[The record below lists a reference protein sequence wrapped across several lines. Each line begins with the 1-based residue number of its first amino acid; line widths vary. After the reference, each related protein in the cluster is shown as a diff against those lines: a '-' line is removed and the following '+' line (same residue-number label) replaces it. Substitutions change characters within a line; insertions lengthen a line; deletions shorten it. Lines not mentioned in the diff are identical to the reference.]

1 MATQILTQKRLKEL
15 LHYDPETGVFTYIR
29 ARSKVRVGDVAGTSG
44 TRGYLQCNI
53 DGKPYKLH
61 RLAWLYVHGDMP
73 KEIDHINRD
82 RSDNRILNL
91 RVVSRSE
98 NNMNRAEKPGR
109 SGRPGVWKNKV
120 GWAAF
125 IRSGGKRR
133 YLGNYPSI
141 ELASQAYEAAK
152 KERDACEKQSPL

>member
-1 MATQILTQKRLKEL
+1 MITQDELRRLVS
-15 LHYDPETGVFTYIR
+15 YDPTTGRFISAVDRHAVR
-29 ARSKVRVGDVAGTSG
+29 AGQPLGGVAPH
-44 TRGYLQCNI
+44 GYVQMCLN
-53 DGKPYKLH
+53 GKHYYAH